1 MTSTTCEHNEENPST
16 SGPNHEADYQLGESR
31 PLVVD
36 YMHSTDEANNDRWS
50 EYIGTIRTKFVETHS
65 DVRKRRELKACVILR
80 AIRACHVY

>member
-1 MTSTTCEHNEENPST
+1 
-16 SGPNHEADYQLGESR
+16 
-31 PLVVD
+31 
-36 YMHSTDEANNDRWS
+36 MHSTDEADNDRWS